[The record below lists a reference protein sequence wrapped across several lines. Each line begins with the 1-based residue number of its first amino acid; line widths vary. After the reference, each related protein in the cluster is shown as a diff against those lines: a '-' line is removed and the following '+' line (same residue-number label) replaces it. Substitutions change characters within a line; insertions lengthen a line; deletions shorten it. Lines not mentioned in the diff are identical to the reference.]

1 MPSLKELKLAQK
13 SLSQQQQVISE
24 LDAVIKDIDRAEKT
38 ITDLQT
44 ELAAA
49 TARYPSPRTTRQDVD
64 YLTELLRCA
73 NKKLAWEKQ
82 IASLQKRTPA
92 LLDRLFAL
100 IDDPV
105 NPPNDKAR
113 AEMLRVLD
121 GVRDAMERLQS
132 VKL

>member
-113 AEMLRVLD
+113 AESLRVLD
-121 GVRDAMERLQS
+121 GVRDAMERL
-132 VKL
+132 